1 MGVTVP
7 MRRWSLG
14 SSNLNNVKLCET
26 QICILWWCIN
36 DMIRTEMLEYVL
48 KVCQSGCKCMIVL
61 RVTHSDFLAEPG
73 WHMMD
78 HIGNIF
84 WRQLWGMRIHE
95 PIFPVQ
101 CTVPCRTGLHPV
113 KVIETCVEWP
123 SLCITMTRSWFR
135 LLGSDIARGQLQP
148 AFQRFVQSW
157 NHQTR
162 SNFNGRLWQKTIV
175 HANDREGSATSASSF
190 HHKREFRWVIP
201 ISPKCT

>member
-1 MGVTVP
+1 

-14 SSNLNNVKLCET
+14 SSNLNNVKLRYAYYDHV
-26 QICILWWCIN
+26 L
-36 DMIRTEMLEYVL
+36 MIWYVL
-48 KVCQSGCKCMIVL
+48 RCWRMSWRFANPGYKCMIVL
-61 RVTHSDFLAEPG
+61 RVTHSDFFAEPG

-95 PIFPVQ
+95 PILPVQ
-101 CTVPCRTGLHPV
+101 CAVSCRTGLHPV

-123 SLCITMTRSWFR
+123 SLCVTMTRSWFR

-175 HANDREGSATSASSF
+175 HANDREGSATSARSF

-201 ISPKCT
+201 ISLKCT